1 MSFKETSRA
10 APTRHNPELHNII
23 MHEMKP
29 LARGEVLDLPSGP
42 GYLLKDLQHQGF
54 TGVAGEI
61 DTDLHCFPE
70 LNYKQVDMIGR
81 FPFEDESFD
90 FVTSI
95 EGVEHIENHFA
106 FFKEVARV
114 LKPGGHLLLTTPNVS
129 TLASRWKFFTSGF
142 HLAAAHPIPTD
153 SPNMYFEHINPIA
166 LPSLYFIA
174 RRSGLEVTKVLTWKL
189 KRASLFWYFA
199 LYPLIRLATAHA
211 CLPKNLPAHRR
222 ADNERL
228 YHLLLSRANLCGSHT
243 ILIARKPELTQQ
255 RD

>member
-10 APTRHNPELHNII
+10 APTRHNPELHEII
-23 MHEMKP
+23 VREMKS

-42 GYLLKDLQHQGF
+42 GYLLKDLRKEGF
-54 TGVAGEI
+54 NGIAGEI

-70 LNYKQVDMIGR
+70 LKYQQVDMIGQ
-81 FPFEDESFD
+81 FPFDDARFD

-106 FFKEVARV
+106 FFKEVARI
-114 LKPGGHLLLTTPNVS
+114 LKPGGHLLLTTPNVN

-166 LPSLYFIA
+166 LPNLYFIA
-174 RRSGLEVTKVLTWKL
+174 RRAGLEITKVLTWKF

-211 CLPKNLPAHRR
+211 CLPKNLRPELHKE
-222 ADNERL
+222 NETL
-228 YHLLLSRANLCGSHT
+228 YKFLMSRANLCGSHT
-243 ILIARKPELTQQ
+243 ILIARKVGRSQL
-255 RD
+255 R